1 MEVTENFNE
10 WMKNMKNQYYF
21 DNEKMTN
28 AYDRLTKLNEN
39 KNIEI

>member
-28 AYDRLTKLNEN
+28 AYDRLIKLNEN